1 MRFADIPHT
10 SPRALP
16 TPIVNTLQTQQP
28 VDLKP
33 MGNTVAVIASAQNPF
48 TQSANVTVVTQ
59 ASGGMAKAPA
69 FMQSRGLVHS
79 MMPGLGADP
88 NTANQGAPA
97 TTAAAGGT
105 SWLKAGTDVLSQVGS
120 VFANK
125 EQAKVEQARAEAE
138 KQRAITSGNVA
149 AAAQAQARVD
159 ALIASMGGAKS
170 AGTWRWAMIGLA
182 AAAAGTAL
190 ILMRKAK
197 KSGLGITGRRRR

>member
-1 MRFADIPHT
+1 MNFAPIPFQR
-10 SPRALP
+10 PQALP
-16 TPIVNTLQTQQP
+16 TPVVNTIQTTQP

-48 TQSANVTVVTQ
+48 AQGANVTVVTQ

-79 MMPGLGADP
+79 MLPGLGADA
-88 NTANQGAPA
+88 NSANQGAPV
-97 TTAAAGGT
+97 TTGPTTGQQMIAAST
-105 SWLKAGTDVLSQVGS
+105 NVLSQIGQ

-125 EQAKVEQARAEAE
+125 EQAKVEQAKAETA
-138 KQRAITSGNVA
+138 KQQAIAAGNMA
-149 AAAQAQARVD
+149 AASQAQARVD
-159 ALIASMGGAKS
+159 AIIAAMGGAKS

-197 KSGLGITGRRRR
+197 KKGLGITGRRRR